1 MLQKEIIRD
10 QSNFSNAE
18 KEVNAFV
25 QANPESISSL
35 SVRELAKKTN
45 TTATTVMRYCRKI
58 GYSGF
63 EEFKFNIGNELK
75 DLDYDEFEIS
85 VEEDSLHVVNKIRKL
100 YVDTVDNT
108 LRQLSLQQLDRIV
121 DRFETVPSI
130 DFIVYDQSAA
140 LAEYAAHYYSFLGK
154 ICRIYTSI
162 DEQILFA
169 MNADPKDHL
178 VISISR
184 SGATDR
190 LLKVLK
196 ILRKNRIYSVL
207 ITSSRSA
214 AGAKYSSE
222 TLCAPHNCH
231 FDKMGDCVF
240 YTSVKYI
247 LDCFFSL
254 YYSAHHDEVL
264 TIAHSYDSV
273 FSEKPESKKL

>member
-121 DRFETVPSI
+121 DRFETVPYI
-130 DFIVYDQSAA
+130 DFIVYDQS
-140 LAEYAAHYYSFLGK
+140 LS
-154 ICRIYTSI
+154 
-162 DEQILFA
+162 
-169 MNADPKDHL
+169 
-178 VISISR
+178 
-184 SGATDR
+184 
-190 LLKVLK
+190 
-196 ILRKNRIYSVL
+196 L
-207 ITSSRSA
+207 I
-214 AGAKYSSE
+214 
-222 TLCAPHNCH
+222 H
-231 FDKMGDCVF
+231 
-240 YTSVKYI
+240 I
-247 LDCFFSL
+247 
-254 YYSAHHDEVL
+254 
-264 TIAHSYDSV
+264 
-273 FSEKPESKKL
+273 